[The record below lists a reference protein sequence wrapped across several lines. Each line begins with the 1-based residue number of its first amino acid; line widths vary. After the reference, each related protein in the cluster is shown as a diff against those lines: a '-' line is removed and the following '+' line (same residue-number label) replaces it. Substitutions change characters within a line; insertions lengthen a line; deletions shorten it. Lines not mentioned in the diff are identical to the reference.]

1 MPLLIPLYYKNLKM
15 LENTKEFNQL
25 LIDIKERIKNSQLKA
40 LSAVNKE
47 LINLY

>member
-1 MPLLIPLYYKNLKM
+1 M

-47 LINLY
+47 LINLYWEYW